1 MKKDYI
7 KPEMSRVELETG
19 VEVMLEGST
28 GGIVEGNP
36 EEIMAKPNS
45 DFAAWDDEEDDEL

>member
-7 KPEMSRVELETG
+7 KPEMSRVELGTG
-19 VEVMLEGST
+19 VGVMLEGST
-28 GGIVEGNP
+28 GGIVDGNP

-45 DFAAWDDEEDDEL
+45 DFVAWDDDEDEL

>member
-7 KPEMSRVELETG
+7 KPEISRVELETG
-19 VEVMLEGST
+19 VGVMLEGST
-28 GGIVEGNP
+28 GGIVYGNP

>member
-7 KPEMSRVELETG
+7 IPEMSRVELETSVG
-19 VEVMLEGST
+19 VMLEGST
-28 GGIVEGNP
+28 GGIVDGNP

-45 DFAAWDDEEDDEL
+45 DFAAWNDDDEL